1 VTRAGAA
8 EPLAVSAAG
17 ARRRLGNGLV
27 IVAAL
32 AAAGCVTYRPQP
44 LHPAESAARFEARRL
59 DDAGLR
65 RFVEQAGGR
74 PVAAWPPAAIGF
86 DQLTLAALY
95 FSPDLDVARAQLA
108 ASEAAEV
115 TAGARA
121 NPALAFT
128 PEWVSNPERGVRPWV
143 LSLVLDVPLRTAGR
157 RAIRI
162 AEARHLSEAA
172 RLRLGD
178 EAWRVRST
186 LRARLV
192 ELWHAE
198 AGEELLRRQDATAQ
212 ERLGL
217 AEARL
222 AAGEVAQ
229 PEVVLA
235 RRDRER
241 VALALALAR
250 QQRAAA
256 LVRVAGAI
264 GVSAQA
270 LADQKIDFGFTDELP
285 AAAELGSQRVRSE
298 ALLNRPDVLAA
309 LAEYAAAESALQLE
323 VARQYPNVD
332 LGPGY
337 TYDKGSRQ
345 WALGV
350 ALPLPLMNRNRGP
363 IAEAEAHRR
372 EAEARFLALQAAAI
386 GAADQAFAEYRTAV
400 GAVADARGL
409 LASGDATLAAARR
422 RLAAGETDRLRVL
435 DAEVDR
441 DTDALAVLEARAAA
455 QAALGRVEDAMRRP
469 LAPAAPLPA
478 LSEAGPRPAGEE
490 RP

>member
-1 VTRAGAA
+1 MTGRGAARRAGA
-8 EPLAVSAAG
+8 
-17 ARRRLGNGLV
+17 GLV
-27 IVAAL
+27 IAAAL

-44 LHPAESAARFEARRL
+44 IHPAASAARFEARRL

-65 RFVEQAGGR
+65 RFVEQASGR
-74 PVAAWPPAAIGF
+74 PVAAWPPAAIDF
-86 DQLTLAALY
+86 EQLTLAALY
-95 FSPDLDVARAQLA
+95 FSPALDVARAQLGA
-108 ASEAAEV
+108 AEAAEV
-115 TAGARA
+115 TAGARR

-128 PEWVSNPERGVRPWV
+128 PEWVGNPDRGVRPWV

-157 RAIRI
+157 RAIQI
-162 AEARHLSEAA
+162 AQARHFSEAA

-178 EAWRVRST
+178 EAWRVRSA
-186 LRARLV
+186 LRAGLV
-192 ELWHAE
+192 ELWRAE
-198 AGEELLRRQDATAQ
+198 AAAELLRREDGAAR
-212 ERLGL
+212 ERLEL
-217 AEARL
+217 VEARL
-222 AAGEVAQ
+222 AAGEVGE
-229 PEVVLA
+229 PEVELA
-235 RRDRER
+235 RRNRER
-241 VALALALAR
+241 VALTLGLAQ

-264 GVSAQA
+264 GVSTEA
-270 LADQKIDFGFTDELP
+270 LADQKIDFGFLDGLP
-285 AAAELGSQRVRSE
+285 AAGELGSQRVRSE

-309 LAEYAAAESALQLE
+309 LADYAAAESALQLE

-350 ALPLPLMNRNRGP
+350 ALPLPLLNRNQGP

-372 EAEARFLALQAAAI
+372 EAAARFLAMQAAAI
-386 GAADQAFAEYRTAV
+386 GAAEQAFAEYRTAV
-400 GAVADARGL
+400 DTVAVARGL
-409 LASGDATLAAARR
+409 LASADATLAAAERR
-422 RLAAGETDRLRVL
+422 FAAGESDRLRVL
-435 DAEVDR
+435 DAEVGR
-441 DTDALAVLEARAAA
+441 DGDALALLEARAGA

-478 LSEAGPRPAGEE
+478 ESEAGPRPAGED